1 MKTRDTIV
9 VGAGPAGSATAAFLA
24 ELGFDVLVLERA
36 RFPRPKP
43 CAEYL
48 SPEASRILDRLGVTV
63 RIESTG
69 PAHLAGMRIISPG
82 GASFVG
88 RFVSGHGFTAH
99 TGYGL
104 ALPRTALDPILAD
117 EARARGAELREEV
130 AVERVVPGAD
140 GTATVLIRESGRP
153 VSLHARMVIA
163 ADGLSSRTAR
173 HLGLTRRGRRHRVA
187 LVTHAEHV
195 ADMTD
200 VGEMHVG
207 PRGYVGLAPVGHGLT
222 NVAVVADLSR
232 SNPIGPPADWFA
244 QQLAGFPEVHRRM
257 AGARLVSP
265 VRAVGPFA
273 RWTRRATADQVLL
286 VGDAADFCDP
296 FTGEGIYAALRGAE
310 LAAEYAADALRTGRT
325 AARELSGY
333 DRARRRVFGGKW
345 WFERLV
351 SGAVALPAVFN
362 HIASRLARRPRAADL
377 MIGVAGDFVPFSRLL
392 RPSYV
397 WQLVA

>member
-1 MKTRDTIV
+1 MTAVRDV
-9 VGAGPAGSATAAFLA
+9 VVIGAGPAGSAAGTFLA
-24 ELGFDVLVLERA
+24 EQGFDVLLLERA

-48 SPEASRILDRLGVTV
+48 SPQASRILDRLGVTA
-63 RIESTG
+63 RIEARG
-69 PAHLAGMRIISPG
+69 PAHLTGMRIISPG
-82 GASFVG
+82 GTSFVG
-88 RFVSGHGFTAH
+88 RFVSGHGYTSH

-104 ALPRTALDPILAD
+104 ALPREELDSVLA
-117 EARARGAELREEV
+117 EGARARGVELREE
-130 AVERVVPGAD
+130 
-140 GTATVLIRESGRP
+140 ATVHRVTVENGAASVRMATPAGTETVR
-153 VSLHARMVIA
+153 ARLVIA
-163 ADGLSSRTAR
+163 ADGLNSRTAR
-173 HLGLTRRGRRHRVA
+173 HLALNRRGGRHRVA
-187 LVTHAEHV
+187 LVTHAINVEG
-195 ADMTD
+195 MTD
-200 VGEMHVG
+200 VGEMHVSR
-207 PRGYVGLAPVGHGLT
+207 RGYVGLASVGHGLT

-232 SNPIGPPADWFA
+232 AKPVAPPAAWFA
-244 QQLAGFPEVHRRM
+244 QLLNEFPEVHGRM
-257 AGARLVSP
+257 ARATLVSP

-273 RWTRRATADQVLL
+273 RWTRRATADRVLL

-310 LAAEYAADALRTGRT
+310 LAAEHAVAALRNGRT
-325 AARELSGY
+325 AGRDLAGY
-333 DRARRRVFGGKW
+333 DAERRRVFGGKW

-362 HIASRLARRPRAADL
+362 HIASRLSRRPLAADL

>member
-1 MKTRDTIV
+1 MTIRDAIV
-9 VGAGPAGSATAAFLA
+9 IGAGPAGSATASFLA
-24 ELGFDVLVLERA
+24 ERGFDVALLERA

-48 SPEASRILDRLGVTV
+48 SPEASRILDRLGVTQ
-63 RIESTG
+63 RIETLG
-69 PAHLAGMRIISPG
+69 PAHLAGMRIISPS

-88 RFVSGHGFTAH
+88 RFVSGHGYKAH

-104 ALPRTALDPILAD
+104 ALPRTLLDSVLAD
-117 EARARGAELREEV
+117 AARTHGAELLEDTT
-130 AVERVVPGAD
+130 VERVSQEGASASVAVRTPN
-140 GTATVLIRESGRP
+140 GVEHLK
-153 VSLHARMVIA
+153 ARIVIA
-163 ADGLSSRTAR
+163 ADGLNSRTAR
-173 HLGLTRRGRRHRVA
+173 HLDLNRRGGRRRVA
-187 LVTHAEHV
+187 LVTHATGV
-195 ADMTD
+195 ADMTN

-222 NVAVVADLSR
+222 NVAIVSDLSR
-232 SNPIGPPADWFA
+232 TDPIGPPADWFA
-244 QQLAGFPEVHRRM
+244 RLVTEFPEVERRM
-257 AGARLVSP
+257 AGAHLESP

-273 RWTRRATADQVLL
+273 RWTRRATADRVML

-296 FTGEGIYAALRGAE
+296 FTGEGIYSALRGAE
-310 LAAEYAADALRTGRT
+310 LVADRAAEALNSDKTC
-325 AARELSGY
+325 ARDLAGY
-333 DRARRRVFGGKW
+333 DADRRRVFGGKW

-362 HIASRLARRPRAADL
+362 HIVSRLARHPMAGDL
-377 MIGVAGDFVPFSRLL
+377 MIGVAGDFIPFSRLL